1 MFSSFFN
8 SAKDV
13 LAEAAANSSSGSN
26 GNARPQPPQPPPSAQ
41 GGNSGADLLG
51 GLLQAVGKSLS
62 DGGQQAPQQPPQ
74 PAQSNVSQAKSG
86 QGLNLS
92 PEDMALISKGLGA
105 IGGDFWSG
113 LMNAAKE
120 VSQSLNTQHQA
131 QNNPQGKCYSRMP
144 HSLITSKRTIL
155 CTFHLKISGSQ
166 TGLQLSQDDIA
177 RITSGLGSLVGT
189 IKDRTFGAPVDE
201 DEVAKVDSQGGKV
214 QLSSMSE
221 GHGAA
226 GGDFLSGL
234 MNMAKDV
241 GKAMSDQKQM
251 PSTPHGT
258 PAVDAHQQTSPQLK
272 PEDIARITAG
282 LGFLV
287 ETVRDKAFKTDAEEK
302 PAVKADANSE
312 KVAQPTPSA
321 EASADS
327 KGGDFFSG
335 LMNVAKDVGKAIG
348 EQNSQAPGN
357 NGSTTNAPT
366 QNSQQL
372 SQDDIAKITAGLGSL
387 VGTLG
392 GKATEYFKKPSAEDE
407 PKSSEKGKE
416 VVVDDVEE
424 EIGKVVL
431 PGYTSAVKKD

>member
-1 MFSSFFN
+1 
-8 SAKDV
+8 
-13 LAEAAANSSSGSN
+13 
-26 GNARPQPPQPPPSAQ
+26 
-41 GGNSGADLLG
+41 
-51 GLLQAVGKSLS
+51 
-62 DGGQQAPQQPPQ
+62 
-74 PAQSNVSQAKSG
+74 
-86 QGLNLS
+86 
-92 PEDMALISKGLGA
+92 
-105 IGGDFWSG
+105 
-113 LMNAAKE
+113 
-120 VSQSLNTQHQA
+120 
-131 QNNPQGKCYSRMP
+131 
-144 HSLITSKRTIL
+144 
-155 CTFHLKISGSQ
+155 
-166 TGLQLSQDDIA
+166 
-177 RITSGLGSLVGT
+177 
-189 IKDRTFGAPVDE
+189 
-201 DEVAKVDSQGGKV
+201 
-214 QLSSMSE
+214 
-221 GHGAA
+221 
-226 GGDFLSGL
+226 

-327 KGGDFFSG
+327 KVELLQNEDLIAGGDFFSG
-335 LMNVAKDVGKAIG
+335 LMNVAKDVGKAIS

-357 NGSTTNAPT
+357 NGSTANAPT

-416 VVVDDVEE
+416 AVVDDVEE

>member
-41 GGNSGADLLG
+41 GNSGADLLG

-105 IGGDFWSG
+105 I
-113 LMNAAKE
+113 
-120 VSQSLNTQHQA
+120 VQVIQHKSSATGADGQ
-131 QNNPQGKCYSRMP
+131 R
-144 HSLITSKRTIL
+144 
-155 CTFHLKISGSQ
+155 GSQ

-221 GHGAA
+221 GHGAAAPAVGQNVEQAA